1 MSKRAKRPHNV
12 LFLAIP
18 RDSVDRMALK
28 IRLREIGASEGATDR
43 SMESADAD

>member
-1 MSKRAKRPHNV
+1 MSERAKQPHNV

-18 RDSVDRMALK
+18 HDCVDRMALK
-28 IRLREIGASEGATDR
+28 IRLRKIGASEGATDR